1 MRTLA
6 STRLTHHWY
15 VPYAPYPLIRACAP
29 TRLYPFS
36 CLLTNTVV
44 SVAPPA
50 KKFRI
55 FSFRPDTPFLG
66 KFGPKNQNCKFELK
80 FGTCTN
86 LNKHNSMVVFSFSI
100 FDRKCSF
107 GEGGGT
113 NLVQKIKITSLSWN
127 LVPGLIQICTI
138 HWRYWLYLFLTRNT
152 LFRQI

>member
-107 GEGGGT
+107 GEGGDKFGPKNQNYQFELKFGT
-113 NLVQKIKITSLSWN
+113 WTNSNMHNSLEILTLSVFDQKY
-127 LVPGLIQICTI
+127 P
-138 HWRYWLYLFLTRNT
+138 F
-152 LFRQI
+152 